1 MMTKFHFPAKEASE
15 GMEKTDTQKVQMS
28 KIFFEIKLGLMS
40 PNLFHNVLLRIY
52 HIFTEDYLPHG
63 KECENNPYKRD
74 YNPCKEGWYCADDDL
89 CNSGGLDCCKPK
101 LQLDDICDDH
111 KDCQDGLY
119 CADKRDVG
127 GRYDLCRPVPK
138 KYSHLTI
145 CDKDYDCPKQE
156 FCDERNCPRE
166 FDADCCGGKKV
177 QPKQTLQKS
186 STKNINK
193 THPTNKIVKQTKKHN
208 TEISVSVI
216 WEGSLFLIYL
226 LINNAIDT
234 NFLFS
239 TF

>member
-1 MMTKFHFPAKEASE
+1 MVFS
-15 GMEKTDTQKVQMS
+15 
-28 KIFFEIKLGLMS
+28 LGPVWLKYA
-40 PNLFHNVLLRIY
+40 IY
-52 HIFTEDYLPHG
+52 LFTEDYLPHG
-63 KECENNPYKRD
+63 NECENNPYKRD

-138 KYSHLTI
+138 KYNHLTI
-145 CDKDYDCPKQE
+145 CDKDYDCPKQQ

-177 QPKQTLQKS
+177 QPKQNLKKS
-186 STKNINK
+186 SSKNTNK
-193 THPTNKIVKQTKKHN
+193 TETTNTTVSQTKKHN
-208 TEISVSVI
+208 TEISVSVSW
-216 WEGSLFLIYL
+216 WEIESKYISNYWML
-226 LINNAIDT
+226 LT
-234 NFLFS
+234 LMSCF
-239 TF
+239 

>member
-1 MMTKFHFPAKEASE
+1 MLPS
-15 GMEKTDTQKVQMS
+15 
-28 KIFFEIKLGLMS
+28 
-40 PNLFHNVLLRIY
+40 LFCNFLKRIY
-52 HIFTEDYLPHG
+52 DVFTEDYLPHG

-145 CDKDYDCPKQE
+145 CDKDYDCPNKQE

-177 QPKQTLQKS
+177 QPKQNLQKS

>member
-1 MMTKFHFPAKEASE
+1 
-15 GMEKTDTQKVQMS
+15 MS
-28 KIFFEIKLGLMS
+28 KPIYTL
-40 PNLFHNVLLRIY
+40 VLLALTVYVESRQNCVDRDFCSALQNSGKKCDAELKELCPVY
-52 HIFTEDYLPHG
+52 CGLCEDDDEVPLPRQGGQRRHGEDRHTKEDYLPHG

-166 FDADCCGGKKV
+166 FDADCCG
-177 QPKQTLQKS
+177 
-186 STKNINK
+186 
-193 THPTNKIVKQTKKHN
+193 
-208 TEISVSVI
+208 E
-216 WEGSLFLIYL
+216 FR
-226 LINNAIDT
+226 DD
-234 NFLFS
+234 
-239 TF
+239 